1 MTTTH
6 RGAFVTLDGPAGVG
20 KTTTARLLREYLVGT
35 YGYQVCATTE
45 PTPETLGHI
54 ARHNT
59 DTYRGHT
66 LACLVAADRYHH
78 LETAVRPHLAE
89 GVIVVC
95 DRYVASSYVLQ
106 CMDGV
111 PLPFVEAINAAADVP
126 DLAVILQAPPEVT
139 AARVAAR
146 GAHDRFHTG
155 EESSRRE
162 SELYEKAAERLA
174 RWRYPVLAVDTAGAS
189 PDKIAAY
196 LADRIADMVEGP
208 AAEVASA

>member
-1 MTTTH
+1 MRQRP
-6 RGAFVTLDGPAGVG
+6 RGLFVTIDGPAGVG
-20 KTTTARLLREYLVGT
+20 KTTTTRLLREHLAQR
-35 YGYQVCATTE
+35 GYQVHATTQ
-45 PTPETLGHI
+45 PSRGMLGDT

-78 LETAVRPHLAE
+78 LEVEVRPQLAA
-89 GVIVVC
+89 GSIVVC
-95 DRYVASSYVLQ
+95 DRYVTSSYVLQ

-111 PLPFVEAINAAADVP
+111 PLAFVEAINAAADVP
-126 DLAVILQAPPEVT
+126 DLAVILQAPPDVT
-139 AARVAAR
+139 AARVATR

-162 SELYEKAAERLA
+162 SELYEQAAERLA

-189 PDKIAAY
+189 PPTVASY
-196 LADRIADMVEGP
+196 LTDRIAELAEGP
-208 AAEVASA
+208 DAEVATA

>member
-1 MTTTH
+1 MRRWS
-6 RGAFVTLDGPAGVG
+6 RGSFVTIDGPAGVG
-20 KTTTARLLREYLVGT
+20 KTTTTRMLREYLGRR
-35 YGYQVCATTE
+35 GFQVRATTQ
-45 PTPETLGHI
+45 PSHGVLGET
-54 ARHNT
+54 ARHHT
-59 DTYRGHT
+59 DIYRGHA

-78 LETAVRPHLAE
+78 LEQEVRPQLAA
-89 GVIVVC
+89 GSIVVC

-126 DLAVILQAPPEVT
+126 DLAVILQAPPDVT

-155 EESSRRE
+155 EDSSRRE
-162 SELYEKAAERLA
+162 CELYEKAAERLA

-189 PDKIAAY
+189 PATVASY
-196 LADRIADMVEGP
+196 LTDRIAELVEGP
-208 AAEVASA
+208 AAEVATA

>member
-1 MTTTH
+1 MRRWN
-6 RGAFVTLDGPAGVG
+6 RGAFVTIDGPAGVG
-20 KTTTARLLREYLVGT
+20 KTTTTRLLREYLGRRGFTVH
-35 YGYQVCATTE
+35 ATTQ
-45 PTPETLGHI
+45 PSHGVLGET
-54 ARHNT
+54 ARRNT

-78 LETAVRPHLAE
+78 LEQEVRPHLAA
-89 GVIVVC
+89 GAIVVC

-111 PLPFVEAINAAADVP
+111 PLPFVEAINSAADVP
-126 DLAVILQAPPEVT
+126 DLAVILQAPPDVT

-155 EESSRRE
+155 EDSSRRE

-189 PDKIAAY
+189 PTKVATY
-196 LADRIADMVEGP
+196 LTDRIAELVEGP
-208 AAEVASA
+208 AAEVATA

>member
-1 MTTTH
+1 MRRWN
-6 RGAFVTLDGPAGVG
+6 RGLFVTIDGPAGVG
-20 KTTTARLLREYLVGT
+20 KTTTTRLLREYLGKR
-35 YGYQVCATTE
+35 GYQVYATTQ
-45 PTPETLGHI
+45 PSHGVLGDT

-59 DTYRGHT
+59 DTYRGYT

-78 LETAVRPHLAE
+78 LEQEVRPQLAA
-89 GVIVVC
+89 GSIVVC

-111 PLPFVEAINAAADVP
+111 PLPFVEAINLAADVP

-139 AARVAAR
+139 AARVAGR

-162 SELYEKAAERLA
+162 SELYEQAAERLA
-174 RWRYPVLAVDTAGAS
+174 RRRFPVLAVDTSGAS
-189 PDKIAAY
+189 PVKIAAY
-196 LADRIADMVEGP
+196 LADRIAELVEGP

>member
-1 MTTTH
+1 MRRWS
-6 RGAFVTLDGPAGVG
+6 RGLFVTLDGPAGVG
-20 KTTTARLLREYLVGT
+20 KTTTTRLVREYLGRR
-35 YGYQVCATTE
+35 GYEVHATTQ
-45 PTPETLGHI
+45 PSHGVLGET
-54 ARHNT
+54 ARYNT

-78 LETAVRPHLAE
+78 LEQEVRPHLAA
-89 GVIVVC
+89 GAIVVC

-139 AARVAAR
+139 AARVAGR

-155 EESSRRE
+155 EDSSRRE
-162 SELYEKAAERLA
+162 CELYEQAAVRLA
-174 RWRYPVLAVDTAGAS
+174 RWRYPVVEVDTAGAS
-189 PDKIAAY
+189 PVEVATY
-196 LADRIADMVEGP
+196 LVGRIAELVEGP
-208 AAEVASA
+208 GAEVVTA